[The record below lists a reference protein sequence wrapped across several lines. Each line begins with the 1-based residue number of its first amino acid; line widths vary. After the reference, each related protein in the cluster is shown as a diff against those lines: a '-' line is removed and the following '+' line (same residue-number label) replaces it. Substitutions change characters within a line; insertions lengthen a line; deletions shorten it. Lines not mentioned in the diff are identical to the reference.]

1 MTTQKYNHEF
11 SNLPD
16 ERELENYISNFFPQY
31 APEAANVEE
40 SAGGGAAY
48 KPIVVGKDESFVK
61 DDSRI
66 IKDAGKGKDLY
77 VGNLPLQKIRADFPI
92 LSQKVHGLPLVWFDN
107 AATTQRPK
115 QVIERIKYYYENENS
130 NVHRGAHDLAARS
143 TDAYEAAREKIANF
157 IGAPSKDNIIFV
169 RGTTEGINLIAQSF
183 VRPLL
188 NPGDEI
194 ILTNLEHHANI
205 VPWQVIAQKTGA
217 VLRVA
222 PVDENGQI
230 IISQYSR
237 LFNQKTKFVSAAHVS
252 NALGTVLPV
261 AELIRIAHS
270 RGIPICID
278 GAQSIS
284 HMPLNVSSLDAD
296 FFVFSGH
303 KIYGPT
309 GIGAVYA
316 KQNFLETAEPYQAGG
331 NMIAD
336 VTFER
341 TVYQKPPM
349 KFEAGTGNIADAVGL
364 GAAIDYVSSLGMEN
378 IAQCEHN
385 LLEYATQELKKIKG
399 LKIIGTAPD
408 KASVL
413 SFVLE
418 GHKNEDVGRYLNDT
432 AGIAVRAGHHCAQPI
447 LRRFGLEGTVRPSFA
462 FYNTFEEIDL
472 LARTLRTLAGGGS
485 I

>member
-31 APEAANVEE
+31 APEAANVKE

-61 DDSRI
+61 GDSRI

-77 VGNLPLQKIRADFPI
+77 VGNLALQKIRADFPI

-194 ILTNLEHHANI
+194 ILTNFEHHANI
-205 VPWQVIAQKTGA
+205 VP
-217 VLRVA
+217 
-222 PVDENGQI
+222 
-230 IISQYSR
+230 
-237 LFNQKTKFVSAAHVS
+237 
-252 NALGTVLPV
+252 
-261 AELIRIAHS
+261 
-270 RGIPICID
+270 
-278 GAQSIS
+278 
-284 HMPLNVSSLDAD
+284 
-296 FFVFSGH
+296 
-303 KIYGPT
+303 
-309 GIGAVYA
+309 
-316 KQNFLETAEPYQAGG
+316 
-331 NMIAD
+331 
-336 VTFER
+336 
-341 TVYQKPPM
+341 
-349 KFEAGTGNIADAVGL
+349 
-364 GAAIDYVSSLGMEN
+364 
-378 IAQCEHN
+378 
-385 LLEYATQELKKIKG
+385 
-399 LKIIGTAPD
+399 
-408 KASVL
+408 
-413 SFVLE
+413 
-418 GHKNEDVGRYLNDT
+418 GR
-432 AGIAVRAGHHCAQPI
+432 
-447 LRRFGLEGTVRPSFA
+447 S
-462 FYNTFEEIDL
+462 
-472 LARTLRTLAGGGS
+472 
-485 I
+485 